1 MSDEQEIPQ
10 SIPDAEPLP
19 AAPAPSEAPAPAPS
33 EAPLHWTKE
42 SAETDYAKHF
52 VKDEDISNYRE
63 FRKDIDDYSDG
74 VNSATTAAAT
84 FSTE

>member
-33 EAPLHWTKE
+33 EAPLHWTTLSTLRKTKIFRTTA
-42 SAETDYAKHF
+42 SFAK
-52 VKDEDISNYRE
+52 ILTTTLMAS
-63 FRKDIDDYSDG
+63 
-74 VNSATTAAAT
+74 NSATTAAAT